1 MSDFGRRVQNHAH
14 AHPFNYSLALP
25 LEKVSKGDMLNAH
38 TYESIEDIEHA
49 LLRGHLMNVDLNQR
63 SFAGSAQ

>member
-1 MSDFGRRVQNHAH
+1 MSDFGRRVQNHVDAH
-14 AHPFNYSLALP
+14 SFDCSLALP
-25 LEKVSKGDMLNAH
+25 FEKISKGDMMNAH